1 MIGLAA
7 ANAVIQFG
15 VIVVALRKVADQQ
28 KRSVIVTIA
37 GPAGVNAFWL
47 GAATVPTDVLMA
59 VGVWILYAAIGI
71 GMVVAVVMGIRAG
84 GATRFRWH
92 NRAAMLPWRKAHPMP
107 SYDDHRRCRDASTI
121 ARI

>member
-37 GPAGVNAFWL
+37 GTAQALTLSGLVL
-47 GAATVPTDVLMA
+47 ATVPTDVLMA

-92 NRAAMLPWRKAHPMP
+92 TSRYAQWRKAHPMP
-107 SYDDHRRCRDASTI
+107 SYDDLQEV
-121 ARI
+121 